1 MKVELRE
8 IGDAVAV
15 ILPKETLGHLGS
27 QVGDSIELTYA
38 AEGKLEL
45 SSSHDDVVSRQMVV
59 ARDIMKRY
67 HNTLRELA
75 K

>member
-8 IGDAVAV
+8 AGDAIAV

-38 AEGKLEL
+38 AGGKIEL
-45 SSSHDDVVSRQMVV
+45 SSAHDDVVSRQMVV

>member
-1 MKVELRE
+1 MQAELRE
-8 IGDAVAV
+8 IGDAVAL
-15 ILPKETLGHLGS
+15 ILPKEALGHLGS
-27 QVGDSIELTYA
+27 QAGDSIELTYA
-38 AEGKLEL
+38 AGGKLEL
-45 SSSHDDVVSRQMVV
+45 SSVHDDVVDRQMVI

>member
-1 MKVELRE
+1 MKVELRDA
-8 IGDAVAV
+8 GDAIAV
-15 ILPKETLGHLGS
+15 ILPKEILGHLGS

-38 AEGKLEL
+38 ADGRLEL
-45 SSSHDDVVSRQMVV
+45 SSSQDDVVSRQMVV

-67 HNTLRELA
+67 HNTLHELA